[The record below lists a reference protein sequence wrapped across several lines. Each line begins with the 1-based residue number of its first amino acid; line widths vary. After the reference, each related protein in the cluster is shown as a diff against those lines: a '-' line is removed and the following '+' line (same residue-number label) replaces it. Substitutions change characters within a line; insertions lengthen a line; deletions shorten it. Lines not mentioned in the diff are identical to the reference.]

1 MLDKYGYRP
10 NVGIILINQD
20 NKVFWGKRIREQAWQ
35 FPQGGINPEESPEQ
49 AMFRELHEEI
59 GLHPEHV
66 EIIGRTRNWLRYNV
80 PERWVRREWR
90 GHYRGQKQIWF
101 LLRMKADDSA
111 IALDADAH
119 PEFDSWR
126 WSDYWLPLDAVI
138 EFKRGVY
145 MRALTELSALLN
157 LPPPPPT
164 LMPRPP
170 RGRGNGAARSNR
182 ASAAARGTEDQDA
195 EARSSRGGR
204 PERGGRTERTER
216 HAPRGAEASSR
227 RGGQARPATGMA
239 QRARA
244 EATTDSA
251 RPPRGADESDRRPPA
266 ARQDDRQHPA
276 GRSAPTRKPGPRP
289 AQGATGRA
297 DTARPAGTQRPRRAG
312 ERQAPAA
319 GHPGRKPDGANR
331 PASGRPPRKA
341 ARPGSPTRVGRTRSR
356 QVTGGS
362 ASQDELR
369 PTSLAEPPARP
380 RRRSRPRR

>member
-145 MRALTELSALLN
+145 MRALTELSALLD

-164 LMPRPP
+164 LMPRAP
-170 RGRGNGAARSNR
+170 RGRGSGAARSNR
-182 ASAAARGTEDQDA
+182 AGAATSRGNERQGSDNHHDRTSPRAEAGGRAERSTRPDRAERNAPRNAEDNARRGTQPRAASGSEQRPRAAARADSA
-195 EARSSRGGR
+195 S
-204 PERGGRTERTER
+204 P
-216 HAPRGAEASSR
+216 APR
-227 RGGQARPATGMA
+227 TG
-239 QRARA
+239 
-244 EATTDSA
+244 E
-251 RPPRGADESDRRPPA
+251 
-266 ARQDDRQHPA
+266 A
-276 GRSAPTRKPGPRP
+276 GRSAP
-289 AQGATGRA
+289 
-297 DTARPAGTQRPRRAG
+297 PRRQEGRRRPGA
-312 ERQAPAA
+312 RNAQA
-319 GHPGRKPDGANR
+319 
-331 PASGRPPRKA
+331 SKA
-341 ARPGSPTRVGRTRSR
+341 ARPDSAPRTDRHRSR
-356 QVTGGS
+356 QVTGSG
-362 ASQDELR
+362 APQGEPR

-380 RRRSRPRR
+380 RRRARSRR